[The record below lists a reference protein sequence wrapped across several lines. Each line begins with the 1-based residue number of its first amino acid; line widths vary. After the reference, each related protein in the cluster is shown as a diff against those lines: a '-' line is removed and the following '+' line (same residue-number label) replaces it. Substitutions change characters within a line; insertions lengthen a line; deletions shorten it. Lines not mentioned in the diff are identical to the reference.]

1 MEQEKTRIFV
11 AVTAADAPG
20 AQGLGLPAL
29 GLYYRIGETG
39 GLQRAQLQLSPRG
52 GLMGLFDAPGLG
64 RCQPEKLARDIQAEC
79 SRRGYRGAVMDFAVN
94 EDDLPRLEQL
104 CGSLQKLGVRVYVP
118 EPLWRWA
125 GEQAVVIAPAAVSGG
140 EFDGLLQALISRY
153 GAEHLC
159 LDVVRCCQD
168 FPMPARNADG
178 VRLDHRAFHELLERT
193 GAQSFFS
200 PQLCC
205 KYFTYRQED
214 GAVHFVLFDDADTA
228 SAKLERIRQAGIG
241 QALLLFSEWGRQ
253 VKAIAGV

>member
-1 MEQEKTRIFV
+1 MEQEKTRVFV
-11 AVTAADAPG
+11 AVTAADAPK
-20 AQGLGLPAL
+20 AQGLGLPVL

-64 RCQPEKLARDIQAEC
+64 RCQPEKLARDVQAEC
-79 SRRGYRGAVMDFAVN
+79 ARRGYRGAVMDFASS
-94 EDDLPRLEQL
+94 EEDLPRLEQL
-104 CGSLQKLGVRVYVP
+104 CHSLQKLGVRVFVP
-118 EPLWRWA
+118 EHLWRWA

-140 EFDGLLQALISRY
+140 SFDELLQALCSRY
-153 GAEHLC
+153 RPENLC

-168 FPMPARNADG
+168 FPMPAQNADG
-178 VRLDHRAFHELLERT
+178 TRLDHVAFQALLERT
-193 GAQSFFS
+193 GAQCFFS
-200 PQLCC
+200 SQLCC

-228 SAKLERIRQAGIG
+228 AAKLERIRQAGIG

-253 VKAIAGV
+253 CREIVGG